1 MAFTHLIPSVSM
13 VELTVEKIK
22 FKGISKILRKCIFR
36 RIENSTQCCTTNIVF
51 FVMKYVFR
59 LRMKK
64 FTFALITFVV

>member
-22 FKGISKILRKCIFR
+22 FKGISKIKRKCIFR

-64 FTFALITFVV
+64 FIFALITFVV